1 MSLKDFVYY
10 YLSPGAKKRR
20 DIRNFKREMCDSIL
34 KEHLCSGECYKCA
47 WSEEGELCERK

>member
-34 KEHLCSGECYKCA
+34 KKHLCSGECYKCA